1 MAVQNTIQSLYPSL
15 YPEAPLHEMLSFWG
29 KLAAIELG
37 REVKK
42 EGETTGPMASPQ
54 GGRACWLVLLTL
66 LTL

>member
-1 MAVQNTIQSLYPSL
+1 
-15 YPEAPLHEMLSFWG
+15 MLSFWG